1 MSEWNLK
8 NKNDSGYSS
17 DEEKIAN
24 NFNEHFNKK
33 ISDQKKNADQE
44 MVEDPLARLRKR
56 MSTKSCKFNLK
67 KLSKE
72 KVQEGFTK
80 MKKKKSSGSDGLT
93 QEQLAEG
100 VNELA
105 APLRCIFNGSYKSAS
120 IAAKSCIH
128 R

>member
-1 MSEWNLK
+1 MK
-8 NKNDSGYSS
+8 NENDSGYSS

-24 NFNEHFNKK
+24 NFNEHFHKK
-33 ISDQKKNADQE
+33 ISDLKKNADQE

-100 VNELA
+100 VNELEWTD
-105 APLRCIFNGSYKSAS
+105 LVNVFLCQSQEKFNSILFMFFGSDS
-120 IAAKSCIH
+120 
-128 R
+128 